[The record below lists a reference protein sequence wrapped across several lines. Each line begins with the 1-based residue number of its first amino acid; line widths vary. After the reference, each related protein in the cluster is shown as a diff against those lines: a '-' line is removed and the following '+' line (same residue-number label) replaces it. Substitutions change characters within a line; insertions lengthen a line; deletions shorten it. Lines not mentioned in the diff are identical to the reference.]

1 VALLV
6 THEYLRTK
14 EHNDSTSFYLIDL
27 YRRYEGASRLFLN
40 LTGKRYYKTLPCD
53 SHALPRIEFYLRKG
67 VCYPIYK
74 IRCEIA
80 DKLYGVTS
88 N

>member
-27 YRRYEGASRLFLN
+27 YRVSVKAILEVYKYIWLWISLKSIWWRNITMRQPCTSWGGILPKERWWEDVALN
-40 LTGKRYYKTLPCD
+40 GW
-53 SHALPRIEFYLRKG
+53 G
-67 VCYPIYK
+67 
-74 IRCEIA
+74 
-80 DKLYGVTS
+80 
-88 N
+88 